1 MKIEDKL
8 FKVKFKAD
16 THEFC
21 HLKIK
26 DQSVCV
32 KCESKPCTAFCPA
45 AVYKWEGGKIVIG
58 FENCLE
64 CGSCRI
70 ACPYFNIEWK
80 PPRGGFGVQFKKG

>member
-16 THEFC
+16 AHEFC

-26 DQSVCV
+26 DKQVCV
-32 KCESKPCTAFCPA
+32 KCESKPCVTFCPA
-45 AVYKWEGGKIVIG
+45 AVYKWEGAEITVG

-70 ACPYFNIEWK
+70 ACPYFNIDWK
-80 PPRGGFGVQFKKG
+80 YPRGGFGVQFKNG